1 MQHST
6 QHCTSACLLLTEQAA
21 CRAASK
27 HMTSHVSNNWPA
39 REVCYFT
46 TADSLKCN
54 QLWRINLQKQ
64 LSDAYTAYT
73 SMCSRYCQT
82 LGYVDRQHAFVIYDA
97 ITYSKHRYENS
108 NMAPAQNFEG
118 YDFWSNANFAR
129 GVTVYHQ
136 KFLQTARL
144 TFDPLLGHPSGLSTL
159 PNLLNF
165 WDYAQGLRGSQPAVI
180 QKLVSHIIWQC
191 WKFQHVSFRGC
202 GDITGEWKSPK
213 G

>member
-1 MQHST
+1 
-6 QHCTSACLLLTEQAA
+6 
-21 CRAASK
+21 
-27 HMTSHVSNNWPA
+27 
-39 REVCYFT
+39 
-46 TADSLKCN
+46 
-54 QLWRINLQKQ
+54 
-64 LSDAYTAYT
+64 
-73 SMCSRYCQT
+73 MCSRYCQT

-118 YDFWSNANFAR
+118 YDFWSNANFVR

-191 WKFQHVSFRGC
+191 
-202 GDITGEWKSPK
+202 
-213 G
+213 